1 MKRNLI
7 SMTVVAAMSG
17 AAIQSHTAVERLLR
31 PSRGQTAVSALSK
44 DIYPESGNRLPLIKR
59 EDLAESDRQLYDSA
73 AGDSRSLAGLRG
85 PAGLQLW
92 SPRLTEYSRRRTS
105 FLRFES
111 GFDARLSELA
121 ILVTARELD
130 QQFEWTAH
138 EPSAL
143 GAGLERR
150 VIDVVKYRR
159 STTDLGSQEAT
170 IIQLGREAI
179 GRRRVEPATF
189 ARALELFGKERLVN
203 LVALM
208 GHYSAIAVLLD
219 TFDQHLAPGQTP
231 LLPIP

>member
-1 MKRNLI
+1 MKRDLI
-7 SMTVVAAMSG
+7 VILVVAAISG
-17 AAIQSHTAVERLLR
+17 AAIHSHEAAEPLTR
-31 PSRGQTAVSALSK
+31 SQTQAAASALPG

-59 EDLAESDRQLYDSA
+59 EDLAGMDRQLYDSA
-73 AGDSRSLAGLRG
+73 VGDARSLAGLRG

-92 SPRLTEYSRRRTS
+92 SPRLTEYSRRRTN

-111 GFDARLSELA
+111 GFEPRLSELA
-121 ILVTARELD
+121 ILVTARELG

-138 EPSAL
+138 EPAAL
-143 GAGLERR
+143 AAGLERR
-150 VIDVVKYRR
+150 VVDVVKNRG
-159 STTDLGSQEAT
+159 STTDLGPQEAS

-189 ARALELFGKERLVN
+189 ARALQLFGKERLVN

-208 GHYSAIAVLLD
+208 GQYSATAVLLD
-219 TFDQHLAPGQTP
+219 TFDQHLAEGQRP